1 MRARSLLLGI
11 LVAACLV
18 ALAGVS
24 WAGGRRV
31 TGYPWGGTGKN
42 HGWQN
47 QHPWQG
53 NGSECGPGNHS
64 DRAAW
69 KRDGD
74 HDGGWNRQDRDP
86 WQGNRGHGS
95 WNDDPCRHDRTER
108 FRPPWGGPLI
118 DGRRCRGTLF

>member
-1 MRARSLLLGI
+1 MRARSLLVGL
-11 LVAACLV
+11 LAATLLLT
-18 ALAGVS
+18 LAGVS

-53 NGSECGPGNHS
+53 NASECGPGNHS

-69 KRDGD
+69 KRHGD
-74 HDGGWNRQDRDP
+74 HDGGWNQRDRHR
-86 WQGNRGHGS
+86 WQGNPPRGS
-95 WNDDPCRHDRTER
+95 CNDDRDDRGGHER
-108 FRPPWGGPLI
+108 FQPPWGGPLI
-118 DGRRCRGTLF
+118 DGRPSRGPLF